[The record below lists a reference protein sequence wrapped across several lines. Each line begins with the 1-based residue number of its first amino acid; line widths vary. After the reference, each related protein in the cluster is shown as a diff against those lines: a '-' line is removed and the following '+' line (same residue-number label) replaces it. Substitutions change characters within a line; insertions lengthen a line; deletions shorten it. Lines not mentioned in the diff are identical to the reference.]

1 MAVAMPETLVRPLR
15 QTVGGDI
22 DPSCADELVEM
33 AQQCSAVLIGSGLMD
48 VEVARELVGAV
59 LPKLDT
65 LVVLD
70 ALALAYLGQQPD
82 GAHHLGGRVVLT
94 PNRHEL
100 ALTLGRDDDEVDDD
114 PAAATAELAAR
125 CRAVVSCGGSRS
137 HVADPE
143 GNSWVDE
150 TGGAGLGVAGSG
162 DVMAG
167 HSDRARCPWRRA
179 RTGRGVGC
187 ARARAGR
194 RPARR
199 ERRAT
204 RVPGARGADRDTSG
218 ARRAGRLAARQ
229 PSWRLRGPELTLLRA
244 VAPRRAAGQ
253 PAPAERHGASP
264 AGYRLAALVDDHGGS
279 AHQQGTVLAH
289 EDTDLRL
296 AGHEPSHTPLAYV
309 ASTCWRAGT

>member
-1 MAVAMPETLVRPLR
+1 MSAPLPVTAGLLRDWPLPVTGDDKESSGRTLVIGGSEQTPGAVLLAAEAALRTGAGKLQVATVRSTAAAMAVAMPETLVRPLR

-33 AQQCSAVLIGSGLMD
+33 AQQCSAVLIGPGLMD
-48 VEVARELVGAV
+48 VEVARELVGAL

-167 HSDRARCPWRRA
+167 IL
-179 RTGRGVGC
+179 TGL
-187 ARARAGR
+187 A
-194 RPARR
+194 
-199 ERRAT
+199 
-204 RVPGARGADRDTSG
+204 ARGAEPAQAAVWAAHVHG
-218 ARRAGRLAARQ
+218 RAGDRLAA
-229 PSWRLRGPELTLLRA
+229 SVGRLGYLAREVPTEI
-244 VAPRRAAGQ
+244 PR
-253 PAPAERHGASP
+253 
-264 AGYRLAALVDDHGGS
+264 
-279 AHQQGTVLAH
+279 VL
-289 EDTDLRL
+289 EEL
-296 AGHEPSHTPLAYV
+296 AG
-309 ASTCWRAGT
+309 

>member
-1 MAVAMPETLVRPLR
+1 MSAPVPVTAGLLRDWPLPAPGGDKESRGRTLVIGGSEQTPGAVLLAAEAALRTGAGKLQVATVRSTAAAMAVDMPETLVRPLR

-167 HSDRARCPWRRA
+167 IL
-179 RTGRGVGC
+179 TGL
-187 ARARAGR
+187 A
-194 RPARR
+194 
-199 ERRAT
+199 
-204 RVPGARGADRDTSG
+204 ARGAEPAQAAVWAAHVHG
-218 ARRAGRLAARQ
+218 RAGDRLAA
-229 PSWRLRGPELTLLRA
+229 SVGRLGYLAREVPTEI
-244 VAPRRAAGQ
+244 PR
-253 PAPAERHGASP
+253 
-264 AGYRLAALVDDHGGS
+264 
-279 AHQQGTVLAH
+279 VL
-289 EDTDLRL
+289 EEL
-296 AGHEPSHTPLAYV
+296 AG
-309 ASTCWRAGT
+309 